1 MVWPS
6 FEGMSLVTTRATM
19 PSIVGSFGFTQAMRN
34 MNATAQ
40 QNRRRRTS
48 PNMVKLLK
56 SDGEEE

>member
-1 MVWPS
+1 
-6 FEGMSLVTTRATM
+6 
-19 PSIVGSFGFTQAMRN
+19 MRN

-56 SDGEEE
+56 PDGGVVKRNLGFFV